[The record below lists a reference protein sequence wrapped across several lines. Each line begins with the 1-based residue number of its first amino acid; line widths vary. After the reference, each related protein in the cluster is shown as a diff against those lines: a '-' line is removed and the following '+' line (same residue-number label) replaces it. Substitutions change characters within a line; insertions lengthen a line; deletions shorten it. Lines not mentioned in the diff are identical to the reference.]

1 MLSSL
6 CKSLCKTR
14 RIAPTLKTLQYKV
27 SEKGEGHAQSVVA
40 TNKNIISLI
49 YCCPVYDITR
59 IPLDVTKWDLFS
71 RWLLKF
77 TVSFIYWFLN
87 ILTPY
92 FSFPMVVW
100 FVSVR
105 RTVQAACF
113 SFRAVQLHY
122 APQED
127 KVFSLFPQKCLHSS
141 SSLWVT
147 QISTEW
153 LYTMHGEKR
162 AGFIVSF
169 LCTRKVFQPLISGLT
184 LLISLFL
191 RTRLSCPE

>member
-6 CKSLCKTR
+6 CKSLYKTR
-14 RIAPTLKTLQYKV
+14 RIAPTLKILQYKQV

-59 IPLDVTKWDLFS
+59 TRCHKVRFVFQMTPQIYSFLYILISEHFDPI
-71 RWLLKF
+71 LLLPHG
-77 TVSFIYWFLN
+77 S
-87 ILTPY
+87 
-92 FSFPMVVW
+92 MVCVCG
-100 FVSVR
+100 

-127 KVFSLFPQKCLHSS
+127 KVFSLSPQKCFHSS

-147 QISTEW
+147 QFSTEW

-191 RTRLSCPE
+191 RTQLSCPE